1 MLAPNDEK
9 KTPVHERKVTSMHG
23 ILAALLMIPLV
34 AGLSEPAPAQPYPI
48 KPIKLIVPFGAGG
61 PVDVMARLIA
71 QKLSVSLGP
80 VVVENKP
87 GQGGTLG
94 ARTVATAEPDGYT
107 LMMATSTTMGVSA
120 NLYKNLDLDPVK
132 SFAPIALVSSVP
144 VVLVVRPT
152 LPINTTQELIAYAK
166 ANPGKLNFGFP
177 TGTLPHL
184 TGALFKLR
192 TGTDFAFIPYKAANN
207 VVTDLVAGQID
218 FTFEPASVLVGHIN
232 DKKVRPLGVASLNR
246 LTQVPQVPTLDESDV
261 QNFVSVSWSGVVA
274 PAGTPKPVI
283 DKLNAAINTELKSP
297 ELIERLLRLGAEIK
311 AGSPED
317 FGNFINEEGPKWA
330 EVIKSSGL
338 KLEP

>member
-1 MLAPNDEK
+1 
-9 KTPVHERKVTSMHG
+9 MHG

-34 AGLSEPAPAQPYPI
+34 ATLSEPAPAQPYPT

-71 QKLSVSLGP
+71 QKLSVSVGA

-94 ARTVATAEPDGYT
+94 ARIVATAEPDGYT

-120 NLYKNLDLDPVK
+120 NLYKNLDFDPVK
-132 SFAPIALVSSVP
+132 SFAPVALVSSVP
-144 VVLVVRPT
+144 MVLVVRPT
-152 LPINTTQELIAYAK
+152 LPINSTQELIAYAK

-177 TGTLPHL
+177 TGALPHL
-184 TGALFKLR
+184 TGALFKMR

-218 FTFEPASVLVGHIN
+218 FTFEPASVLLGQIS

-246 LTQVPQVPTLDESDV
+246 LTQIPQVPTLDESDV
-261 QNFVSVSWSGVVA
+261 KNFVSVSWSGVVA
-274 PAGTPKPVI
+274 PVGAPKPII
-283 DKLNAAINTELKSP
+283 DKLNVAINTELKSP
-297 ELIERLLRLGAEIK
+297 EMIERLLRLGAEIR
-311 AGSPED
+311 AGTPED
-317 FGNFINEEGPKWA
+317 FDKFITEEGPKWA